1 MSKEQK
7 SLNVTITYGEL
18 RAEFNGDPQQ
28 VLASINEFLAK
39 NIPNLDLASKVTINY
54 SLNDLISMFGD
65 YVKIT
70 PEGPRVWVGEQKLSD
85 KVILGLQL
93 VAAKIN
99 HESGKATLPSL
110 TLTEMRTATGLNPK
124 SISSRMSE
132 MLKWGY
138 VDKETSEEGVR
149 YKITTQGIN
158 WLNQML
164 MKKVGKS

>member
-18 RAEFNGDPQQ
+18 KAEFSGDPQY

-39 NIPNLDLASKVTINY
+39 HMPSIELASKVTINY
-54 SLNDLISMFGD
+54 SLNDLVSMFGD

-70 PEGPRVWVGEQKLSD
+70 PEGPRVWMGEQKLSD
-85 KVILGLQL
+85 KGILGLQL

-99 HESGKATLPSL
+99 YESGKVALPSL
-110 TLTEMRTATGLNPK
+110 TLAEMRTATGLNPK

-149 YKITTQGIN
+149 YKITTQGIH

-164 MKKVGKS
+164 IKKVGKS

>member
-1 MSKEQK
+1 MSEEQK
-7 SLNVTITYGEL
+7 TINVIITYGEL
-18 RAEFNGDPQQ
+18 KAEFNGDPRS
-28 VLASINEFLAK
+28 VLVSINEFLAK
-39 NIPNLDLASKVTINY
+39 HIPKIDLASKVTVNY
-54 SLNDLISMFGD
+54 SLNDLISMFGE

-85 KVILGLQL
+85 KSILGLQL

-99 HESGKATLPSL
+99 HESGKASSPSL
-110 TLTEMRTATGLNPK
+110 TLNEIRSATGLNPK

-138 VDKETSEEGVR
+138 VDKEVSEEGVC

-158 WLNQML
+158 WLNQIL
-164 MKKVGKS
+164 MKKAGKI

>member
-1 MSKEQK
+1 MSKEQI
-7 SLNVTITYGEL
+7 LNVTITYGEL
-18 RAEFNGDPQQ
+18 KAEFSGDPQQ
-28 VLASINEFLAK
+28 VLTSINEFLAK

-54 SLNDLISMFGD
+54 SLNDLINMFGD

-70 PEGPRVWVGEQKLSD
+70 PEGPRVWMGEQKLSD
-85 KVILGLQL
+85 KGILGLQL

-99 HESGKATLPSL
+99 HESGKVALPSL
-110 TLTEMRTATGLNPK
+110 TLAEMRTATGLNPK

-149 YKITTQGIN
+149 YKITTQGVN

-164 MKKVGKS
+164 VKKVGKS

>member
-1 MSKEQK
+1 MSKEQI
-7 SLNVTITYGEL
+7 LNVAITYGEL
-18 RAEFNGDPQQ
+18 KAEFSGDPQQ
-28 VLASINEFLAK
+28 VLTSINEFLAK
-39 NIPNLDLASKVTINY
+39 NVPNLDLASKVTINY
-54 SLNDLISMFGD
+54 SLNDLINMFGD

-70 PEGPRVWVGEQKLSD
+70 PEGPRVWIGEQKLSD
-85 KVILGLQL
+85 KGILGLQL

-99 HESGKATLPSL
+99 HESGKVALPSL

-164 MKKVGKS
+164 VKKVGKS

>member
-1 MSKEQK
+1 MSQGQK
-7 SLNVTITYGEL
+7 ILNVTITYGEL
-18 RAEFNGDPQQ
+18 KAEFSGDPQS
-28 VLASINEFLAK
+28 VLSSLNEFLTK
-39 NIPNLDLASKVTINY
+39 HIPSIDLASKVTINY

-70 PEGPRVWVGEQKLSD
+70 PEGPRVWMGEQKLSD
-85 KVILGLQL
+85 KGILGLQL

-99 HESGKATLPSL
+99 QESGKVAIPSL
-110 TLTEMRTATGLNPK
+110 TLNEIKSATGLNPK

-164 MKKVGKS
+164 MKKVGKP

>member
-1 MSKEQK
+1 LSKEQI
-7 SLNVTITYGEL
+7 LDVTITYGEL
-18 RAEFNGDPQQ
+18 KAEFRGDPQQ
-28 VLASINEFLAK
+28 VLVSVNEFLAK
-39 NIPNLDLASKVTINY
+39 NIANLDLASKVTINY
-54 SLNDLISMFGD
+54 SLNDLIKMFGD

-85 KVILGLQL
+85 KGILGLQL

-99 HESGKATLPSL
+99 HESGKVALPSL

-164 MKKVGKS
+164 AKKVGKS

>member
-1 MSKEQK
+1 VSKEQK
-7 SLNVTITYGEL
+7 ILNVTITYGEL
-18 RAEFNGDPQQ
+18 KVEFSGDPQY

-39 NIPNLDLASKVTINY
+39 HIPTIDLASKVTINY

-70 PEGPRVWVGEQKLSD
+70 PEGPRVWIGEQKLSD
-85 KVILGLQL
+85 KGILGLQL

-99 HESGKATLPSL
+99 YESGKVASPSL
-110 TLTEMRTATGLNPK
+110 TLAEMKTATGLNPK

-149 YKITTQGIN
+149 YKITTQGIH

-164 MKKVGKS
+164 IKKVGKS

>member
-1 MSKEQK
+1 VSKEQK

-18 RAEFNGDPQQ
+18 KAEFSGDPQY

-39 NIPNLDLASKVTINY
+39 HIPTIELASKVTINY
-54 SLNDLISMFGD
+54 SLNDLIGMFGD

-70 PEGPRVWVGEQKLSD
+70 PEGPRVWMGEQKLSD
-85 KVILGLQL
+85 KGILGLQL

-99 HESGKATLPSL
+99 HESGKVALPSL
-110 TLTEMRTATGLNPK
+110 TLAEMRSATGLNPK

-149 YKITTQGIN
+149 YKITTQGIH

-164 MKKVGKS
+164 IKKVGKS

>member
-1 MSKEQK
+1 VSKEQK
-7 SLNVTITYGEL
+7 ILNVTITYGEL
-18 RAEFNGDPQQ
+18 KAEFSGDPQY

-39 NIPNLDLASKVTINY
+39 HIPSVDLASKVTINY

-70 PEGPRVWVGEQKLSD
+70 PEGPRVWIGEQKLSD
-85 KVILGLQL
+85 KGILGLQL

-99 HESGKATLPSL
+99 YESGKVALQSL
-110 TLTEMRTATGLNPK
+110 TLAEMKSATGLNPK

-149 YKITTQGIN
+149 YKITTQGIH

-164 MKKVGKS
+164 IKKTGKS

>member
-1 MSKEQK
+1 LSKEQI
-7 SLNVTITYGEL
+7 LNVAITYGEL
-18 RAEFNGDPQQ
+18 KAEFSGDPQQ
-28 VLASINEFLAK
+28 VLTSINEFLAK
-39 NIPNLDLASKVTINY
+39 NVPNLDLASKVTINY
-54 SLNDLISMFGD
+54 SLNDLINMFGD

-70 PEGPRVWVGEQKLSD
+70 PEGPRVWIGEQKLSD
-85 KVILGLQL
+85 KGILGLQL

-99 HESGKATLPSL
+99 HESGKVALPSL

-164 MKKVGKS
+164 VKKVGKS

>member
-1 MSKEQK
+1 MSQEQK
-7 SLNVTITYGEL
+7 ILNVTITYGEL
-18 RAEFNGDPQQ
+18 KAEFNGDPRS
-28 VLASINEFLAK
+28 VLSSLNEFLTK
-39 NIPNLDLASKVTINY
+39 HIPSIDLASKVTINY

-70 PEGPRVWVGEQKLSD
+70 PEGPRVWMGEQKLSD
-85 KVILGLQL
+85 KGILGLQL

-99 HESGKATLPSL
+99 YESGKVAIPSL
-110 TLTEMRTATGLNPK
+110 TLNEIRSATGLNPK

-164 MKKVGKS
+164 MKKAGKP